1 MRTIKFR
8 GKDAENGMW
17 IYGDLFQRIGFY
29 PQIIESFADDNGKL
43 AYRGIA
49 VQENTVG
56 QFTGL
61 HDAKGN
67 PIYEGDIIKGDRE
80 YMHLIRYDE
89 ERAQFTATGLQYI
102 DDRIF
107 DKMNAGCVYQSW
119 IDEFQKVVVGNRYDN
134 PELMKGK

>member
-8 GKDAENGMW
+8 G
-17 IYGDLFQRIGFY
+17 QR
-29 PQIIESFADDNGKL
+29 ADNGDWVYGYL
-43 AYRGIA
+43 ADGNFICRWSEGHVSMYEVKA
-49 VQENTVG
+49 TTVC

-67 PIYEGDIIKGDRE
+67 PIYEGDIIKGERE

-107 DKMNAGCVYQSW
+107 DKMNAGNVYQSW
-119 IDEFQKVVVGNRYDN
+119 IDEFQKVVVGNKYDN
-134 PELMKGK
+134 SELMKGKGIWEQM

>member
-29 PQIIESFADDNGKL
+29 PQIIEYFADDNGKL

-49 VQENTVG
+49 VQENTVC

-61 HDAKGN
+61 HDKDGKE
-67 PIYEGDIIKGDRE
+67 IYEGDIV
-80 YMHLIRYDE
+80 
-89 ERAQFTATGLQYI
+89 QS
-102 DDRIF
+102 
-107 DKMNAGCVYQSW
+107 VYYK
-119 IDEFQKVVVGNRYDN
+119 DFVYKVVYDDNRFASFCLERKKNMFRHFFGEAKDCEVIGNIYDN
-134 PELMKGK
+134 PELLKGE

>member
-29 PQIIESFADDNGKL
+29 PQIIEYFADDNGKL

-61 HDAKGN
+61 HDKDGKE
-67 PIYEGDIIKGDRE
+67 IYEDDIVEFVDINLPDCVIVYDNGSFMYRE
-80 YMHLIRYDE
+80 LGEDISTE
-89 ERAQFTATGLQYI
+89 ELRIQFTVEVI
-102 DDRIF
+102 
-107 DKMNAGCVYQSW
+107 
-119 IDEFQKVVVGNRYDN
+119 GNIHDN
-134 PELMKGK
+134 PELLKNND